1 MLYSEDILSQI
12 ICNFGAY
19 EEWSLILTGR
29 EVLNFTS
36 KCFISCFHVLY
47 VYSVEGRKSVSGFE
61 LHFSTAR
68 CKKGYFS
75 LKSRLN

>member
-1 MLYSEDILSQI
+1 MLYKEDILSQI
-12 ICNFGAY
+12 ICNFEAY
-19 EEWSLILTGR
+19 EEWSLILTGC

-36 KCFISCFHVLY
+36 KCFISCFHVFY

-68 CKKGYFS
+68 CKKGVLFF
-75 LKSRLN
+75 KIQT